1 MTSSATKC
9 DDTGLTNEP
18 ETGSGAQESRL
29 TDGPELVQAVQLP
42 FTMPASSLSSSPP
55 PSLHPPLLPRLLLL
69 RSNLSTPPETGSPC
83 IRIRDYRPRV
93 RPVKLILC
101 ALALF
106 CPSSKHRARSPF
118 FSFFS
123 PFFFF
128 SSFPPSLLRCLRSS
142 LSLPILTW
150 IINPVARGEQT
161 ARLFVLR
168 VSIIGSYYDRK
179 MLQ

>member
-106 CPSSKHRARSPF
+106 APPRSIEHVRH
-118 FSFFS
+118 FS
-123 PFFFF
+123 PFSLPSFFF
-128 SSFPPSLLRCLRSS
+128 LFLPSFFVTLPPLV
-142 LSLPILTW
+142 PLTSDSHLD
-150 IINPVARGEQT
+150 N
-161 ARLFVLR
+161 
-168 VSIIGSYYDRK
+168 
-179 MLQ
+179 